1 MAKSL
6 YVTSVVVMLCLW
18 IAIRNGIVCLIG
30 MTQRKIME
38 SAKTIKLPKNPT
50 CNVCNKKAR
59 IYSDGNWWCCLNA
72 EMGEFNSSGFCKEKK
87 K

>member
-1 MAKSL
+1 
-6 YVTSVVVMLCLW
+6 
-18 IAIRNGIVCLIG
+18 
-30 MTQRKIME
+30 ME

-59 IYSDGNWWCCLNA
+59 IYSDGKWWCCLNA